1 MWRVFEFAVILGAFC
16 GGWAWHLGG
25 GFPPP
30 WVQTFQT
37 AIAEAT
43 EAAPAAVTTG
53 RQGGDDAAPGPAGD
67 EGAQAT
73 AAAPDDVAAEVPG
86 EASESAA
93 SSVGAAANPDDADE
107 PGEESRSRPA
117 AHAARPEDSG
127 SASDR
132 EP

>member
-1 MWRVFEFAVILGAFC
+1 MVLFLVIAAILWALFA
-16 GGWAWHLGG
+16 GWDWPLSRR
-25 GFPPP
+25 FRPP
-30 WVQTFQT
+30 WVQRFQT

-53 RQGGDDAAPGPAGD
+53 RQGGDDAAPRPEGD

-107 PGEESRSRPA
+107 PGEEARSRPA
-117 AHAARPEDSG
+117 ADAARPEDSG
-127 SASDR
+127 SASDG
-132 EP
+132 EQ